1 MALKDQI
8 MADLTQAMKDK
19 DQDKLK
25 VLRSL
30 KAKLL
35 EREISERKEG
45 EATLSDEQTIEVLM
59 KAAKQRKES
68 IEQFEEGGREDLVES
83 EEAELE
89 IINSYLP
96 KMLSEEEVRD
106 IARKKIE
113 ALGAENMADMGKIM
127 GVMMQEL
134 KGKAE
139 GSLVSKVVKEEL
151 SWPLNTHEYP
161 GFFDIITYCFF
172 WLPGI

>member
-1 MALKDQI
+1 
-8 MADLTQAMKDK
+8 MADLKQAMKNK
-19 DQDKLK
+19 EQQRLK

-35 EREISERKEG
+35 EREISERKDG
-45 EATLSDEQTIEVLM
+45 EASLSDEQAIEVLM

-68 IEQFEEGGREDLVES
+68 IEQFEKGGRDDLVATEQ
-83 EEAELE
+83 AELK

-96 KMLSEEEVRD
+96 KMLSEEEVREVTQEK
-106 IARKKIE
+106 IAT
-113 ALGAENMADMGKIM
+113 LGADDMSDMGRVM
-127 GVMMQEL
+127 GAMMQEL

-151 SWPLNTHEYP
+151 S
-161 GFFDIITYCFF
+161 
-172 WLPGI
+172 

>member
-1 MALKDQI
+1 
-8 MADLTQAMKDK
+8 MADLKQAMKDK

-68 IEQFEEGGREDLVES
+68 IEQFGEGGREDLVAS

-106 IARKKIE
+106 VAREKIE
-113 ALGAENMADMGKIM
+113 ALGAENMADMGKVM

-151 SWPLNTHEYP
+151 S
-161 GFFDIITYCFF
+161 
-172 WLPGI
+172 

>member
-1 MALKDQI
+1 MAIKDQI
-8 MADLTQAMKDK
+8 MTDLKLAMKDK
-19 DQDKLK
+19 AEVRLR

-45 EATLSDEQTIEVLM
+45 EAELTDEQAVEVLM

-68 IEQFEEGGREDLVES
+68 IEQFEKGGREDLAES
-83 EEAELE
+83 EKKELE
-89 IINSYLP
+89 VIESYLP
-96 KMLSEEEVRD
+96 EMLSENEIRD
-106 IARKKIE
+106 IARQKIDE
-113 ALGAENMADMGKIM
+113 LGAEDMSDMGQVM

-151 SWPLNTHEYP
+151 S
-161 GFFDIITYCFF
+161 
-172 WLPGI
+172 